1 MQNVR
6 LIRIEYWVEKAEAG
20 IHFKD
25 NVVHTDNQIR
35 RARCWFPCMDDS
47 SQRCWYEQFDCMT
60 MHVCGGVFLV
70 ILAISKFITVF
81 IDCGFVLHIQL

>member
-20 IHFKD
+20 IHFED

-35 RARCWFPCMDDS
+35 RARCWFPCVDDS

-60 MHVCGGVFLV
+60 IHVCSGV
-70 ILAISKFITVF
+70 SW
-81 IDCGFVLHIQL
+81 